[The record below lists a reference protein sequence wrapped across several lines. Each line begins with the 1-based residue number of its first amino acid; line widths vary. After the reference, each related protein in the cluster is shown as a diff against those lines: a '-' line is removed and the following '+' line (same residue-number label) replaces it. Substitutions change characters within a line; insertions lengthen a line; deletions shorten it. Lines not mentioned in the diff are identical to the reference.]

1 MSLLLLF
8 ASALAFAA
16 PPPERM
22 LREGRPVSEGFL
34 DGTISLAY
42 RIYKGGVSIGDG
54 SRCAFEPSCSTFAH
68 EAFRRHG
75 PGGFVLTFDRLQR
88 DGGAEGYPLSD
99 DGYHRLDP
107 VDAHYPPLDLLS
119 GATCRRQRRAGA
131 AACF

>member
-1 MSLLLLF
+1 VLLLLL
-8 ASALAFAA
+8 ATAALAG

-22 LREGRPVSEGFL
+22 LRDGREVSEGFL
-34 DGTISLAY
+34 VGAVTLAY
-42 RIYKGGVSIGDG
+42 RVYKGGVSIGDG

-68 EAFRRHG
+68 EAIRRRG

-88 DGGAEGYPLSD
+88 DSGAEGYPLSD

-107 VDAHYPPLDLLS
+107 VDDHYPPLALLS
-119 GATCRRQRRAGA
+119 GVTCRRQRRAGA